1 MKSTKKTCD
10 GLWALAVKARAGH
23 KCEFCGRPDTLN
35 SHHVFSRS
43 KSSTRH
49 DVDNGVCLCVA
60 HHTFSSGFSAHKTPV
75 EFIEWL
81 KERRGEA
88 WYLRLRLRANQIYKP
103 DFKLIHLELQQILE
117 KYQKTA

>member
-1 MKSTKKTCD
+1 MKNLKKACD
-10 GLWALAVKARAGH
+10 TLWAEVVKAQAGY
-23 KCEFCGRPDTLN
+23 KCEFCKRPDTLN

-88 WYLRLRLRANQIYKP
+88 WYLKLRLRANQIYKP
-103 DFKLIHLELQQILE
+103 DYKLIHMELTQLKE
-117 KYQKTA
+117 KYAKR